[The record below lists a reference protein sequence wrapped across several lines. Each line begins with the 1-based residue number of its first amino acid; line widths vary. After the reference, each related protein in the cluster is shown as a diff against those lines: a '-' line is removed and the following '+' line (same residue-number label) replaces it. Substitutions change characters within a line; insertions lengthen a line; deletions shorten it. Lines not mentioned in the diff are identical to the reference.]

1 MVTTRNSAHRN
12 TANSDGEGNLLLD
25 ELILILKN
33 NEHTAISYNDVFICV
48 HEKAPCY
55 NICKISAGIECENY
69 EKALEAK
76 LMTNTEIT
84 EGDKSFVC

>member
-1 MVTTRNSAHRN
+1 MTTKEKINEN
-12 TANSDGEGNLLLD
+12 PFNSDYEEKLLLD
-25 ELILILKN
+25 ELMLPP
-33 NEHTAISYNDVFICV
+33 HDDGHMAISYDDVFIYV

-69 EKALEAK
+69 KKALEAK

-84 EGDKSFVC
+84 EGGKSFVF

>member
-1 MVTTRNSAHRN
+1 MATTKNIHEHPF
-12 TANSDGEGNLLLD
+12 NSDYEEKLLLD
-25 ELILILKN
+25 ELMLSHN

-84 EGDKSFVC
+84 KGDKSFVC